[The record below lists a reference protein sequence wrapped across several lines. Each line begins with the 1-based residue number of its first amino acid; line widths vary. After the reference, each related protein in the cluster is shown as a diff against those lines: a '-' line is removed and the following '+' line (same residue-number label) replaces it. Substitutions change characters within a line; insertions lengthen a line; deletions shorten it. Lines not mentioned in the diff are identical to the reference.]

1 MNPFRPSAWNDVC
14 DEAASP
20 DQGVNTTELDA
31 ALTKLRQAERALQ
44 DANAECERLR
54 NLELKIAKA
63 EQTESRIAA
72 IVESSEDAIISKT
85 LDGTI
90 TTWNA
95 AATRMFGYEPE
106 EIIGKSVLVLIIPEL
121 HDEEM
126 RILDRLSHGE
136 RIRNYDTQRLRKNGK
151 RVDLSLTISPVKD
164 AEGKVIG
171 ASTIAHDISERKQ
184 MQEALRTSERYA
196 AMGRVAAVLAHEINN
211 PLEAVTNS
219 FYLLRKLPLDQ
230 QGRELLKIAEAELAR
245 VNHITKQTLGL
256 YRHSDRPTSVSV
268 NTLLDDILEVYDRK
282 LHSFNISVEKRYAV
296 DAWVLGFPVELRQVF
311 LNLVS
316 NAIQAM
322 PNGGKLRLHL
332 YRSHERTTLGKRVG
346 VRVNIVDSGVG
357 IRVEDRSRIF
367 QPFFTT
373 KAEKGTGLGL
383 WVSRGIIQKLE
394 GSIGMRSWIG
404 SGKAITCFSVFLPAH
419 DTWSGEVAA

>member
-1 MNPFRPSAWNDVC
+1 MREAQIEC
-14 DEAASP
+14 D
-20 DQGVNTTELDA
+20 
-31 ALTKLRQAERALQ
+31 
-44 DANAECERLR
+44 RLR
-54 NLELKIAKA
+54 ELELRVAKA
-63 EQTESRIAA
+63 EQTESRLAA
-72 IVESSEDAIISKT
+72 IVESSEDAIISKK

-95 AATRMFGYEPE
+95 AATRMFGYQSE
-106 EIIGKSVLVLIIPEL
+106 EIIGKSVLLLILPEL

-126 RILDRLSHGE
+126 DILSRLKAGE
-136 RIRNYDTQRLRKNGK
+136 RIENYDTQRLRKNGR

-164 AEGKVIG
+164 ATGEVIG
-171 ASTIAHDISERKQ
+171 ASTIARDISERKQ

-219 FYLLRKLPLDQ
+219 FYLMKKLPLDE
-230 QGRELLKIAEAELAR
+230 QGRELLRIAETELSR

-256 YRHSDRPTSVSV
+256 YRHSDRPAYISL
-268 NTLLDDILEVYDRK
+268 NALLDEILEVYDRK
-282 LHSFNISVEKRYAV
+282 LHSFNISVEKRFTM

-322 PNGGKLRLHL
+322 PNGGKLRVHL
-332 YRSHERTTLGKRVG
+332 YRSHEWGSLTRRAGIRVS
-346 VRVNIVDSGVG
+346 IVDTGVG
-357 IRVEDRSRIF
+357 IRPENREKIF

-394 GSIGMRSWIG
+394 GSITVRS
-404 SGKAITCFSVFLPAH
+404 SARSDKAVTCFTVFLPAH
-419 DTWSGEVAA
+419 QTSDETWEDEIAA